1 MPESASADAADTG
14 GASDDYGGLFGAFP
28 YAFRHSD
35 SRLFRL
41 YVVVG
46 GLLAAVLSLAFT
58 IAFVLAISQSVGLA
72 TGGLSSFVRAF
83 VVFVGFLVVTPLVAP
98 VLFVARHHRR
108 VDNDRA
114 YDRALAVAGFAF
126 ALSLYLAVVASMPPE
141 FVLDGETVARPAPSG
156 LFAPVV
162 AVLYAIPPVAAP
174 LVPTVVA
181 VAGYL
186 VHRAMR

>member
-1 MPESASADAADTG
+1 MPESASADATDASGTG
-14 GASDDYGGLFGAFP
+14 DGYGGLFGAFP

-41 YVVVG
+41 YAVVG
-46 GLLAAVLSLAFT
+46 GLLAGVLTLAFA
-58 IAFVLAISQSVGLA
+58 IAFALAIAQSVGLA
-72 TGGLSSFVRAF
+72 AGGLSSFVRAF

-108 VDNDRA
+108 VGNDPA

-141 FVLDGETVARPAPSG
+141 FVLDGEPVARPAPSG
-156 LFAPVV
+156 LFAPLV
-162 AVLYAIPPVAAP
+162 AALYAVPPIAAP
-174 LVPTVVA
+174 LIPAGVA
-181 VAGYL
+181 VGGYL
-186 VHRAMR
+186 VHRTMR